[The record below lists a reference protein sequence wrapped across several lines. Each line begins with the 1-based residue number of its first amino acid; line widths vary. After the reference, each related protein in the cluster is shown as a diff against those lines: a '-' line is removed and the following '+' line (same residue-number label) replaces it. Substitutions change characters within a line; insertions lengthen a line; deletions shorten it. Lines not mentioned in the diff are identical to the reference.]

1 MADEGGELRTLQLPT
16 DGYQTVDIVAVHGLN
31 GHYMNSW
38 TAKSKTGKTTMWLKD
53 LLPEKLPGAH
63 IMTFEY
69 DATAAAG
76 ASPHGVR
83 ENAVKLIRAL
93 RDKREDNKDQRRPI
107 VFVGHSLGGIVIK
120 QALRASTNDKSH
132 ADVKEISE
140 CTKGI
145 VFFGTPHRGSD
156 DAKWAT
162 LITGIIS
169 TTIGRPPSEFLQTL
183 QTNSEGL
190 MKISEDF
197 RPIAKNYAIASFY
210 EEHVHRVLGHLIV
223 EKTSAVMGLPHEE
236 TMMLG
241 GTHSSM
247 CKFARNDKRFDPVW
261 RAIRRAAKGRD
272 RM

>member
-1 MADEGGELRTLQLPT
+1 MAEEQGELHILQPPT
-16 DGYQTVDIVAVHGLN
+16 AGHPPLDIVAVHGLN
-31 GHYMNSW
+31 GHYKDSF
-38 TAKSKTGKTTMWLKD
+38 TAKSKTGKTTMWLQD
-53 LLPEKLPGAH
+53 LLPDKLPGAR
-63 IMTFEY
+63 IMTFKY
-69 DATAAAG
+69 DARAVAS

-93 RDKREDNKDQRRPI
+93 RDKREDN
-107 VFVGHSLGGIVIK
+107 
-120 QALRASTNDKSH
+120 ALRAASNDKSH
-132 ADVKEISE
+132 AGIREISE

-162 LITGIIS
+162 LITGIVS
-169 TTIGRPPSEFLQTL
+169 TTIGRPPSEFLKTL
-183 QTNSEGL
+183 RSNSEGL

-223 EKTSAVMGLPHEE
+223 EKTSAVMGVSHEE
-236 TMMLG
+236 TMMMG

-247 CKFARNDKRFDPVW
+247 CKFGRNDKRFDPVW
-261 RAIRRAAKGRD
+261 RSIRRAAKGREESSTT
-272 RM
+272 

>member
-1 MADEGGELRTLQLPT
+1 MSSITMADQEGALHTLQLPT
-16 DGYQTVDIVAVHGLN
+16 SGHENQLLDIVAVHGLN
-31 GHYMNSW
+31 GHYMKSW

-53 LLPEKLPGAH
+53 LLPEKLPGAR

-69 DATAAAG
+69 DARAVAN

-93 RDKREDNKDQRRPI
+93 RDKKEEN
-107 VFVGHSLGGIVIK
+107 
-120 QALRASTNDKSH
+120 ALRTSANDKDH
-132 ADVKEISE
+132 ASIREISE

-145 VFFGTPHRGSD
+145 VFFGTPHRGAD
-156 DAKWAT
+156 DAKWAA
-162 LITGIIS
+162 LIGGILS
-169 TTIGRPPSEFLQTL
+169 TTIGRPPPQLLDTL
-183 QTNSEGL
+183 YTNSEGL

-223 EKTSAVMGLPHEE
+223 DKISAVMGLSHEE
-236 TMMLG
+236 TMMMG

-247 CKFARNDKRFDPVW
+247 CKFGRNDKRFDPVW
-261 RAIRRAAKGRD
+261 RSIRRASWGREEYE
-272 RM
+272 